1 MSNWKVDYT
10 IPVVGFEKKDAW
22 VKEGF
27 TPIPFSTGDCIISE
41 RIDGGVI
48 SMLVEDKKEGNSVKM
63 FPVDGVM
70 VELNLMNSVLLVKTE
85 QKKVALFPNIKKWN
99 LSKLPTYGE
108 FVKSI
113 QKKLITYDR
122 TGV

>member
-1 MSNWKVDYT
+1 
-10 IPVVGFEKKDAW
+10 
-22 VKEGF
+22 
-27 TPIPFSTGDCIISE
+27 
-41 RIDGGVI
+41 
-48 SMLVEDKKEGNSVKM
+48 MLVEDKKEGNSVKM

-85 QKKVALFPNIKKWN
+85 QKKVALFPSIKKWN

-122 TGV
+122 TEV